1 MEYWILGTMA
11 AGLAA
16 IIAGLWLA
24 WPPLALLFA
33 GLVLCMI
40 SIAAYGKEKR

>member
-1 MEYWILGTMA
+1 MEYGILTTMA
-11 AGLAA
+11 AGLEMMAV
-16 IIAGLWLA
+16 GLWLA